1 MSTELT
7 TGKTGI
13 GFFQRPEGKVG
24 AIIPIVAGSAIIYF
38 FGSAIGDFVVNAVD
52 NMFHLAIVGGALTL
66 MGWLVFDTN
75 FRTACS
81 FLYLALL
88 RMVFSFDPLG
98 NLKSI
103 RTRFKQRLETFAK
116 SLGELRG
123 QRVKTNNSYQTAI
136 KTKEKEL
143 SMLAIAQ
150 KNGKQYQIQLASNN
164 VQRAQ
169 ETIDNDKNQL
179 ALYDLLI
186 ERLNRGYELCNF
198 KIEDMGQ
205 EINHREKQIQDAKI
219 SRSIVSSAMGIL
231 RGNGMEEEIWDSSNR
246 AIENDYAMALGEV
259 DNLLDLSKG
268 LFEKQELLQEANV
281 YAAMKQLDEWNNR
294 NVGVMSGNVG
304 GARQLPAASAATIT
318 LGKPNYEKVPAINNN
333 NSADDEYGSMF
344 NNKK

>member
-24 AIIPIVAGSAIIYF
+24 TIIPIVAAVAITYF
-38 FGSAIGDFVVNAVD
+38 FGSAIGDFIVNAVD
-52 NMFHLAIVGGALTL
+52 NMFHLAIVGGALGL
-66 MGWLVFDTN
+66 MGWLVLDSN
-75 FRTACS
+75 FRTACA

-103 RTRFKQRLETFAK
+103 RTRFKQRLEVFSK

-123 QRVKTNNSYQTAI
+123 QRI
-136 KTKEKEL
+136 KTQQSYDAALKSKEKEL
-143 SMLAIAQ
+143 GLLAVAQ
-150 KNGKQYQIQLASNN
+150 KSGKTYQIQLASNN

-169 ETIDNDKNQL
+169 ETIESDKKQL

-186 ERLNRGYELCNF
+186 DRLTRGYELCTF

-205 EINHREKQIQDAKI
+205 EINHREKQMEDARI
-219 SRSIVSSAMGIL
+219 SRNIVKSAMGIL
-231 RGNGMEEEIWDSSNR
+231 RGNGMEEDIWNDSNR
-246 AIENDYAMALGEV
+246 AIESEYSAALGEV

-281 YAAMKQLDEWNNR
+281 YAAMKELDAWNQR
-294 NVGVMSGNVG
+294 NEGVMTGN
-304 GARQLPAASAATIT
+304 ARQLPSASGTTISI
-318 LGKPNYEKVPAINNN
+318 GKPNYERVPVPIKN

-344 NNKK
+344 KK

>member
-1 MSTELT
+1 MSNEIT

-13 GFFQRPEGKVG
+13 GFFQRPEGRVG
-24 AIIPIVAGSAIIYF
+24 AVIPIIAAVAITYF

-52 NMFHLAIVGGALTL
+52 NMFHLAIVGGALGL
-66 MGWLVFDTN
+66 MGWLILDTN

-81 FLYLALL
+81 FLYLAFL
-88 RMVFSFDPLG
+88 RMIFSFDPLG

-103 RTRFKQRLETFAK
+103 RTRFKQRLDVFAK

-123 QRVKTNNSYQTAI
+123 QRVKTQSSYDAAV
-136 KTKEKEL
+136 KAKEKEL
-143 SMLAIAQ
+143 GLLSVAQ
-150 KNGKQYQIQLASNN
+150 KSGKMYQIQLASNN

-169 ETIDNDKNQL
+169 ETIENDKKQL

-186 ERLNRGYELCNF
+186 DRLNRGYELCNF

-205 EINHREKQIQDAKI
+205 EINHREKQMEDARI

-231 RGNGMEEEIWDSSNR
+231 RGNGMEEEIWDSSTR
-246 AIENDYAMALGEV
+246 AIETEYSQALGEV

-281 YAAMKQLDEWNNR
+281 YAAMKQLDEWNQR
-294 NVGVMSGNVG
+294 NQGVMTGTTST
-304 GARQLPAASAATIT
+304 RQLPVASGVTLS
-318 LGKPNYEKVPAINNN
+318 LGKPNYEKVPVPINET
-333 NSADDEYGSMF
+333 ADNEYGSMF
-344 NNKK
+344 NKK